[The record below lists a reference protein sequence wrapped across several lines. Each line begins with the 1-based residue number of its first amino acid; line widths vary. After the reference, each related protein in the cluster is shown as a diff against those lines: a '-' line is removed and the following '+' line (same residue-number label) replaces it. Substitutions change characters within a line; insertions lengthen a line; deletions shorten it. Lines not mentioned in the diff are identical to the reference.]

1 MLSRRIGV
9 NAKRNVKLEG
19 GSQDKTWLKVTMITI
34 TVFQKHIFCWRLLS
48 KSLRFCNE
56 CRRDKLAKKLA
67 LPIVGFKS
75 YLYPWLIYSGRSP
88 TTKSQATLK
97 F

>member
-9 NAKRNVKLEG
+9 NAKRNVKLDG
-19 GSQDKTWLKVTMITI
+19 RSQDKTWLKVTMITVTI
-34 TVFQKHIFCWRLLS
+34 VQKHIFCWRLLS

-56 CRRDKLAKKLA
+56 CRRDSLANKPSSRGLAKKAGFKSWL

-75 YLYPWLIYSGRSP
+75 YFYP
-88 TTKSQATLK
+88 
-97 F
+97 